1 MPPPQQIGRY
11 RLVRPVGAGAF
22 AMVWLAHDDSLDAP
36 VAVKVMA
43 ENWAYRMD
51 LRERFLS
58 EARLL
63 RKAASSRLVQVFDV
77 GELPDERPYF
87 VMEYAD
93 GGTLDDLLALG
104 RPSLGEALRLTAE
117 AARGVAALHE
127 AGVVHRDIKP
137 SNVLISGVREG
148 QGRVLVADLGL
159 AKALAQASG
168 LTMAAGSAGYM
179 APEQGR
185 PDGGIDVRADVYG
198 LGALLYHLVTGS
210 VPGPPGKVVRPGR
223 LRPGLPAA
231 VERAVLRALQPDR
244 RKRWPSASRF
254 ADELDALAARSVD
267 HVEGARRGR
276 PARTMVAALCA
287 AALVAAGTGLAASRS
302 GAPSAAAPTAER
314 AVEQTVAPT
323 VVSDATERI
332 RVRVPAGW
340 GRELV
345 RGGWSPRALGLPD
358 AHEPALLVAAD
369 TGSWQDLGSGVDGVF
384 VGLSEHGDL
393 TARVDAVRHGG
404 CRYRGSRAYGAATSP
419 GWRGRV
425 RHWTACGPRGG
436 SVDEISLTRAG
447 ASQPQVYVQIRQA
460 GGPDL
465 TDDVLGG
472 LRITA

>member
-1 MPPPQQIGRY
+1 
-11 RLVRPVGAGAF
+11 
-22 AMVWLAHDDSLDAP
+22 MVWLAHDDSLDAP

-63 RKAASSRLVQVFDV
+63 RKAASSRLVQVFDI

-93 GGTLDDLLALG
+93 GGTLGDLLAQG
-104 RPSLGEALRLTAE
+104 RPPLPEALRLTAE

-137 SNVLISGVREG
+137 SNVLISGTGEG
-148 QGRVLVADLGL
+148 QERVLVADLGL

-179 APEQGR
+179 APEQAR

-210 VPGPPGKVVRPGR
+210 VPGPAGKVVRPRR
-223 LRPGLPAA
+223 LRPDLPSP
-231 VERAVLRALQPDR
+231 VERAVLRALEPDR

-254 ADELDALAARSVD
+254 AEELDALAARSAG
-267 HVEGARRGR
+267 HVESRPRRRRGR
-276 PARTMVAALCA
+276 TLVIALCA
-287 AALVAAGTGLAASRS
+287 AVLAAGGAGLAASRS
-302 GAPSAAAPTAER
+302 GAPRTPP
-314 AVEQTVAPT
+314 PT
-323 VVSDATERI
+323 VVSDATDRI
-332 RVRVPAGW
+332 RVQVPAGW

-345 RGGWSPRALGLPD
+345 RGGWSPRALRLAD
-358 AHEPALLVAAD
+358 AHEPALLIASDVAR
-369 TGSWQDLGSGVDGVF
+369 WQDLGSGVDGVF
-384 VGLSEHGDL
+384 VGLSERGDL
-393 TARVDAVRHGG
+393 TARVGAVRHGG
-404 CRYRGSRAYGAATSP
+404 CRYRGSRGYASEGAP
-419 GWRGRV
+419 GWSGRV
-425 RHWTACGPRGG
+425 RHWTGCGAAGG
-436 SVDEISLTRAG
+436 SLDEISLTRAG
-447 ASQPQVYVQIRQA
+447 AAQPQVYVQIRQA

-472 LRITA
+472 LRITG

>member
-11 RLVRPVGAGAF
+11 RLVRPVGSGAF

-43 ENWAYRMD
+43 ENWAYRLD

-63 RKAASSRLVQVFDV
+63 RKAASSRLVQVFDI

-93 GGTLDDLLALG
+93 GGTLDDLLGQG
-104 RPSLGEALRLTAE
+104 RPALAEALRLTAE

-137 SNVLISGVREG
+137 SNVLITGAREG
-148 QGRVLVADLGL
+148 QERVLVADLGL

-179 APEQGR
+179 APEQAR

-210 VPGPPGKVVRPGR
+210 VPGPAGKVVRPGR
-223 LRPGLPAA
+223 LRPDVPAA
-231 VERAVLRALQPDR
+231 VERAVLRALEPDR

-254 ADELDALAARSVD
+254 ADELEALAARSAG
-267 HVEGARRGR
+267 HEEGR
-276 PARTMVAALCA
+276 PRRRCGRTLVIALCA
-287 AALVAAGTGLAASRS
+287 AALAAAGAGLAASRS
-302 GAPSAAAPTAER
+302 GAPQKVPPTA
-314 AVEQTVAPT
+314 
-323 VVSDATERI
+323 VSDATGRI
-332 RVRVPAGW
+332 RVEVPAGW

-345 RGGWSPRALGLPD
+345 RGGWSPGVLGLPD
-358 AHEPALLVAAD
+358 THEPALLVAGD
-369 TGSWQDLGSGVDGVF
+369 VRSWQDLGSGVDGVF
-384 VGLSEHGDL
+384 VGLSERGDL
-393 TARVDAVRHGG
+393 TARVDAIRHGG
-404 CRYRGSRAYGAATSP
+404 CRYRGSRGYGTEGSP
-419 GWRGRV
+419 GWSGRV
-425 RHWTACGPRGG
+425 RHWTGCGAEGG
-436 SVDEISLTRAG
+436 SIDEISLTRAG
-447 ASQPQVYVQIRQA
+447 AAQPQVYVQIRQD

-472 LRITA
+472 LRITG

>member
-11 RLVRPVGAGAF
+11 RLVRPVGSGAF
-22 AMVWLAHDDSLDAP
+22 AMVWLAHDDALDAP

-63 RKAASSRLVQVFDV
+63 RMAASSRLVQVFDI

-93 GGTLDDLLALG
+93 GGTLGDLLARG
-104 RPSLGEALRLTAE
+104 RPSLPEALRLTAE

-137 SNVLISGVREG
+137 SNVLISGAREG
-148 QGRVLVADLGL
+148 RERVLVADLGL

-179 APEQGR
+179 APEQAR

-210 VPGPPGKVVRPGR
+210 VPGPAGEVVRPGR

-254 ADELDALAARSVD
+254 ADELEALAARSAG
-267 HVEGARRGR
+267 HEETRPRRRRGR
-276 PARTMVAALCA
+276 ALVVALCA
-287 AALVAAGTGLAASRS
+287 AVLAAAGAGLAASRP
-302 GAPSAAAPTAER
+302 GAPRAA
-314 AVEQTVAPT
+314 APT
-323 VVSDATERI
+323 VVSDATGRI
-332 RVRVPAGW
+332 RVEVPAGW

-345 RGGWSPRALGLPD
+345 PGGWDPGALGLPGSH
-358 AHEPALLVAAD
+358 APALLVASDAAR
-369 TGSWQDLGSGVDGVF
+369 WQDLGTGVDGVF
-384 VGLSEHGDL
+384 VGLSEEGDL
-393 TARVDAVRHGG
+393 TARVGAVRHGG
-404 CRYRGSRAYGAATSP
+404 CRYRGSRGWGKDGPP
-419 GWRGRV
+419 GWSGQV
-425 RHWTACGPRGG
+425 RHWTDCGARGG

-447 ASQPQVYVQIRQA
+447 AARTGVYVQIRQA
-460 GGPDL
+460 GGRDL

-472 LRITA
+472 LRITG

>member
-1 MPPPQQIGRY
+1 MTPAQQTGRY

-22 AMVWLAHDDSLDAP
+22 AMVWLARDDSLDAP

-63 RKAASSRLVQVFDV
+63 RKAASSRLVQVFDI
-77 GELPDERPYF
+77 GELPDGRPYF

-93 GGTLDDLLALG
+93 GGTLDDLLAHG
-104 RPSLGEALRLTAE
+104 RPSLHEALRLTAE
-117 AARGVAALHE
+117 AARGVAALHD

-137 SNVLISGVREG
+137 SNVLIAGVREG
-148 QGRVLVADLGL
+148 RRRVLVADLGL

-179 APEQGR
+179 APEQSR

-210 VPGPPGKVVRPGR
+210 VPGLPGKVVRPGR
-223 LRPGLPAA
+223 LRPDLPAA

-254 ADELDALAARSVD
+254 ADELDALAARSAD
-267 HVEGARRGR
+267 HAQDARRRRTGR
-276 PARTMVAALCA
+276 TLVAALCA

-302 GAPSAAAPTAER
+302 GEPPTAAP
-314 AVEQTVAPT
+314 TVAPT
-323 VVSDATERI
+323 VVSDATDRI
-332 RVRVPAGW
+332 RVRVPPGW

-345 RGGWSPRALGLPD
+345 RGGWSPGALGLPD

-369 TGSWQDLGSGVDGVF
+369 AGNWQDLGSGVDGVF
-384 VGLSEHGDL
+384 VGLSERGDL
-393 TARVDAVRHGG
+393 TARLDAVRHGG
-404 CRYRGSRAYGAATSP
+404 CHYRGSRDYRAGASP
-419 GWRGRV
+419 QWRGRV
-425 RHWTACGPRGG
+425 RHWTGCGAEGG
-436 SVDEISLTRAG
+436 SIDEVSLTRAG
-447 ASQPQVYVQIRQA
+447 AAQPQVYVQIRQA

-472 LRITA
+472 LRITV